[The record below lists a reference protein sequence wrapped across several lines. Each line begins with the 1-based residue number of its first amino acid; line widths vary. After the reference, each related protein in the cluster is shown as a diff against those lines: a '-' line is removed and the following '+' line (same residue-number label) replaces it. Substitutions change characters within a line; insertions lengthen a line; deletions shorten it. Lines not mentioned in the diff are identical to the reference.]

1 MLPLRAAAEKIIVQ
15 ITAEFKER
23 EESLVYVG
31 QFVDAVEQH
40 SKRETKRMLTQPT
53 QITFMSAANCEGL
66 KVTHRRVKRGRGGPL

>member
-40 SKRETKRMLTQPT
+40 KVNERQRE
-53 QITFMSAANCEGL
+53 C
-66 KVTHRRVKRGRGGPL
+66 